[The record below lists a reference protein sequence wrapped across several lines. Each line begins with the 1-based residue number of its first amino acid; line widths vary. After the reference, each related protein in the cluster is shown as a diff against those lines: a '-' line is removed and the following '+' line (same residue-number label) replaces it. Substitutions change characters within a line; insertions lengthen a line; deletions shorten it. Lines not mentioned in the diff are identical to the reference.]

1 MDEADGGRNGIQGFG
16 SWVAGRRPIELRG
29 DGGTE
34 TLDTEPRNL
43 KELLRGKLPFQ
54 LCRGER
60 RV

>member
-29 DGGTE
+29 DGGIE

-43 KELLRGKLPFQ
+43 KELLRGKLPF
-54 LCRGER
+54 
-60 RV
+60 